1 MCSFISFSDS
11 TVKKH
16 PRVTW
21 YQLTCDVNKI
31 ILPFYLLY
39 FLWVLFVSVV
49 DMQLLVR
56 ENSMLLLILPFMKV
70 HKLFFSQNFL
80 SFLEQDFMIM
90 QVELSL
96 IIHLHKAKVI
106 CCPISFERLLQL
118 PNHVLRYISQMGSK
132 T

>member
-1 MCSFISFSDS
+1 MKFLFKDYFSLSSWNTCVHSSAISDS

-31 ILPFYLLY
+31 TLPFYLLY

-56 ENSMLLLILPFMKV
+56 ENSMLLLILHFMKV
-70 HKLFFSQNFL
+70 HKLFFSQNF
-80 SFLEQDFMIM
+80 
-90 QVELSL
+90 
-96 IIHLHKAKVI
+96 
-106 CCPISFERLLQL
+106 
-118 PNHVLRYISQMGSK
+118 
-132 T
+132 